1 MKRRD
6 FIKSVSLSPL
16 LFSNLNANDDLSNS
30 LGDYKALVCIY
41 LFGGNDAFNM
51 FVPIGDDSKS
61 GYNNYAQGRAN
72 LAVSDNALA
81 IPNLGFQDDYSLS
94 SNPYNVDGTST
105 SAYVKGYYPIDGS
118 DMGVNG
124 MMPEVAFLIK
134 SRYISMVT
142 NMGNLIKPSTKT
154 LLTSRPL
161 EYEPPFLFAHNHQRR
176 VQYTGIANNLNTTG
190 WAGRLGD
197 IWKDVNSLGVNIS
210 FAGTT
215 RMMIGDSTKSI
226 SLHNSPQEY
235 KSMEI
240 ANPNHQSRRDIF
252 KVLSN
257 LSDSNSY
264 FNHHQTKLQESLNL
278 SDIMATNWGSAKDF
292 TTMKDSYGNSL
303 FNVPTNNITQLDV
316 DLSGNLIEQLEAVAK
331 MIDISSNSLSQ
342 QRQIYYVQL
351 GGFDTHSSQM
361 RNHPKLLRELSLGL
375 WKFQKALN
383 SMNMSQKVTT
393 FTMSDFG
400 RSLGSNGD
408 GTDHAWGSNA
418 IVMGGAIDKI
428 KVGEIPDW
436 TLGGDDDIS
445 NKGRIIPTIS
455 TEQYLATITKWF
467 GVNESQMDILFPNL
481 QNFDS
486 RDIGIFG

>member
-16 LFSNLNANDDLSNS
+16 LFNSLNADNNFS
-30 LGDYKALVCIY
+30 DYKALVCVY
-41 LFGGNDAFNM
+41 LYGGNDAFNM
-51 FVPIGDDSKS
+51 FVPIGDDTKS
-61 GYNNYAQGRAN
+61 GYNNYAKGRSD
-72 LAVSDNALA
+72 LAIYDNPLT
-81 IPNLGFQDDYSLS
+81 IPNLGFIDDYKLS
-94 SNPYNVDGTST
+94 NNPYHVDNSSS
-105 SAYVKGYYPIDGS
+105 SAYKKGYYPIDGS
-118 DMGVNG
+118 GMGVNG
-124 MMPEVAFLIK
+124 LMPEVAFLIK
-134 SRYISMVT
+134 SKYISMVT

-154 LLTSRPL
+154 LLTTKPL

-176 VQYTGIANNLNTTG
+176 VQYTGIADNLNTTG

-197 IWKDVNSLGVNIS
+197 SWKGVNSLGLNIS
-210 FAGTT
+210 FAGTS
-215 RMMIGDSTKSI
+215 RMMIGDTTQAI
-226 SLHNSPQEY
+226 SLHKSPQEY
-235 KSMEI
+235 KSMEL
-240 ANPNHQSRRDIF
+240 ANTNHKSRRDIF
-252 KVLSN
+252 KILSN
-257 LSDSNSY
+257 LSDTNSY
-264 FNHHQTKLQESLNL
+264 FNHHQSKLQESLNL
-278 SDIMATNWGSAKDF
+278 SDTMATNWGLAKDF
-292 TTMKDSYGNSL
+292 STIKDSYGNSL
-303 FNVPTNNITQLDV
+303 FNIPATNVTQLDV
-316 DLSGNLIEQLEAVAK
+316 ELKGDLIEQLEAVAK
-331 MIDISSNSLSQ
+331 MIDISSNTLSQ

-351 GGFDTHSSQM
+351 GGFDTHSSQNQ
-361 RNHPKLLRELSLGL
+361 NHPKLLRELSLGL

-418 IVMGGAIDKI
+418 IVMGGATNKI

-467 GVNESQMDILFPNL
+467 GVDESQMDILFPNL
-481 QNFDS
+481 KNFETK
-486 RDIGIFG
+486 DIGIFG